1 MSFFTTGALGSDSSF
16 ETVLDDVWTAATFDY
31 EWASGTDATAA
42 GFVYGSVDQGAHWFP
57 IQNLGY
63 GEGESFPSGQVPIWG
78 SGFTSLLP
86 VNAIKVAV
94 TAAAAGNTLTVRFT
108 GK

>member
-1 MSFFTTGALGSDSSF
+1 MSFFTTGALGSGSSF

-31 EWASGTDATAA
+31 EWVSGTDATAA
-42 GFVYGSVDQGAHWFP
+42 GFVYGSVDQGGHWFV
-57 IQNLGY
+57 IENLSY
-63 GEGESFPSGQVPIWG
+63 GDGESLPVGQVGIWAA
-78 SGFTSLLP
+78 GFTSFLP

-94 TAAAAGNTLTVRFT
+94 TAAAEGNTLTVRFT